1 MGGKSKSKS
10 SSSSGSAGSNMANAI
25 SQVGRSTQAGTNG
38 WLNSLMGEQSSTI
51 ARTIMPLIESGQQ
64 MMSDNP
70 ALANFLR
77 ATGGQPMQFETP
89 DLIKSMMPQ
98 QEVAPAPAAPQQ
110 QEPQWMANLTPEM
123 KQRFYATQGQSPYGF
138 NINNYMRDQNL
149 GGQGGR

>member
-10 SSSSGSAGSNMANAI
+10 SSSSGSASSNMANAI
-25 SQVGRSTQAGTNG
+25 SQVGTSTQAGTNN

-51 ARTIMPLIESGQQ
+51 ARTLMPLIESGQQ
-64 MMSDNP
+64 MMADNP
-70 ALANFLR
+70 GLANFLR
-77 ATGGQPMQFETP
+77 ATGGQPMQFKTP
-89 DLIKSMMPQ
+89 DLISSMMPQ
-98 QEVAPAPAAPQQ
+98 QEATPTPAAPQQ

-123 KQRFYATQGQSPYGF
+123 KQQFYATQGQSPYGF